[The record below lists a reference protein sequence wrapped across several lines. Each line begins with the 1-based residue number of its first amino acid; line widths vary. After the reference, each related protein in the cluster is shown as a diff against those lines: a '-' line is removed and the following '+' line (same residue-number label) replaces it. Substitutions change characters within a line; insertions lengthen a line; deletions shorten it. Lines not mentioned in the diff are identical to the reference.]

1 MMMIFI
7 ALFFVIWGCAAFL
20 PKWPLRMLRVKLSR
34 NCLSVA
40 LPSSEKALYDYI
52 IKTINAKNEHDNAKN
67 DQIIEIINAKNERDN
82 AKNEQIIEII
92 NANNNQISAAH
103 ISTIAK
109 LELEAA
115 STTAKISAVFSMRV
129 LLQSYLG
136 TLYPSM
142 ALAPAF
148 REFDAALFKNKTTFT
163 PTEETIEVCDSL
175 SISARSRPD
184 VMKELASLIH
194 GLSKQL
200 HYPTAKFRDATGFY
214 CAGDSPLREA
224 TAVALVVV
232 QKKVALVAPL
242 ADIFDITL
250 CDSSG
255 QPIKR
260 LVKGRVEVSVLGAL
274 VCRIEML

>member
-20 PKWPLRMLRVKLSR
+20 PKWPLRMLRIKLRR
-34 NCLSVA
+34 NCLSGV
-40 LPSSEKALYDYI
+40 LPSSEKVLYEQF
-52 IKTINAKNEHDNAKN
+52 IKMLTAKN
-67 DQIIEIINAKNERDN
+67 DQINAKNNQMIEIINAKNDLID
-82 AKNEQIIEII
+82 AKNKEI
-92 NANNNQISAAH
+92 NAAH

-115 STTAKISAVFSMRV
+115 SATAKISAVFSMRV

-142 ALAPAF
+142 ALASAF
-148 REFDAALFKNKTTFT
+148 HQFDAALFKNKTTFT
-163 PTEETIEVCDSL
+163 PTEETIEVCNSL

-184 VMKELASLIH
+184 VMKELANLIH

-200 HYPTAKFRDATGFY
+200 PYPTAKFRDATGFY

-232 QKKVALVAPL
+232 QQKVALVAPL

-255 QPIKR
+255 DPIRR

-274 VCRIEML
+274 VYRIEML

>member
-40 LPSSEKALYDYI
+40 LPSSEKALYE
-52 IKTINAKNEHDNAKN
+52 KLNAKN
-67 DQIIEIINAKNERDN
+67 DQMIKFINDKNEQIIEIINAKNE
-82 AKNEQIIEII
+82 
-92 NANNNQISAAH
+92 QISAAH
-103 ISTIAK
+103 MSTIAK

>member
-34 NCLSVA
+34 NCLSVP
-40 LPSSEKALYDYI
+40 LPSSKKALYEQI
-52 IKTINAKNEHDNAKN
+52 IKIINAKNEHDNEKNDQINAKN
-67 DQIIEIINAKNERDN
+67 DQMIEIINAKNDLID
-82 AKNEQIIEII
+82 AKNKEI
-92 NANNNQISAAH
+92 NAAH

-115 STTAKISAVFSMRV
+115 SATAKISAVFSMRV

-136 TLYPSM
+136 TLYPNM
-142 ALAPAF
+142 ALASAF
-148 REFDAALFKNKTTFT
+148 HQFDADLFKNKTTFT

-184 VMKELASLIH
+184 VMKELANLIH

-200 HYPTAKFRDATGFY
+200 HYPIAKFRDATGFY
-214 CAGDSPLREA
+214 CAGDSPLREEGG
-224 TAVALVVV
+224 T
-232 QKKVALVAPL
+232 
-242 ADIFDITL
+242 
-250 CDSSG
+250 
-255 QPIKR
+255 
-260 LVKGRVEVSVLGAL
+260 GRTS
-274 VCRIEML
+274 R